1 MPSCFVP
8 GCRSGYD
15 KKTSIG
21 RHYFTPPKNET
32 EFSIWKKAIS
42 REDMNLTF
50 RSRICDKHFSDELL
64 IKSDSF
70 VIRGEKVEI
79 PRSRWILKPGSVPH
93 IFQKFPKY
101 LSTHLK
107 VRKCRKKEATLT

>member
-21 RHYFTPPKNET
+21 RHYFIPPKNEI
-32 EFSIWKKAIS
+32 EFSKWKKAIP
-42 REDMNLTF
+42 RKDKDLTLK
-50 RSRICDKHFSDELL
+50 SYICDKHFSDQLL

-70 VIRGEKVEI
+70 VIKGEKVEI
-79 PRSRWILKPGSVPH
+79 PRIRWTLRPGSVPH
-93 IFQKFPKY
+93 IFQNLPKY
-101 LSTHLK
+101 LSTDLK
-107 VRKCRKKEATLT
+107 VRKSKKK